1 MYSYYY
7 SYSDTGIS
15 TTMIIVFIL
24 LFAISIALLIIPL
37 WKIYLK
43 AGKPGWA
50 SIIPIYN
57 IIVYLEIIGKPW
69 WWILLL
75 LFVPVANIIFAILM
89 ANELS
94 KCFGKDAGFTVGLIL
109 LPFIF
114 YPILGYGK
122 AQYIKP
128 ETAY

>member
-1 MYSYYY
+1 MYSNYY
-7 SYSDTGIS
+7 SYSDSGLSTLGI
-15 TTMIIVFIL
+15 IAYILILAIVIVL
-24 LFAISIALLIIPL
+24 IIIPL
-37 WKIYLK
+37 WKIYIK

-75 LFVPVANIIFAILM
+75 IFVPVADIIFAILM
-89 ANELS
+89 TNEMS
-94 KCFGKDAGFTVGLIL
+94 KCFGKDAGFTVGLIF

>member
-7 SYSDTGIS
+7 SYSDSGLSTLGI
-15 TTMIIVFIL
+15 IAYILILAIVIVL
-24 LFAISIALLIIPL
+24 IIIPL
-37 WKIYLK
+37 WKIYIK

-50 SIIPIYN
+50 SIIPVYN

-75 LFVPVANIIFAILM
+75 IFVPVANIIFAILM
-89 ANELS
+89 ANEMS
-94 KCFGKDAGFTVGLIL
+94 KCFGKDAGFTVGLIF

>member
-1 MYSYYY
+1 
-7 SYSDTGIS
+7 
-15 TTMIIVFIL
+15 
-24 LFAISIALLIIPL
+24 LLIIPL